1 MKLTND
7 MLKAA
12 IDKAVEAG
20 LLPKYA
26 RRVESAAE
34 REVMKLVIQAAL
46 DARPPASMARP
57 ADNREH

>member
-1 MKLTND
+1 MKVTYD

-26 RRVESAAE
+26 RRMESAAE
-34 REVMKLVIQAAL
+34 REVMELVIQAAL
-46 DARPPASMARP
+46 DARTPVSMARP
-57 ADNREH
+57 VDNGEH